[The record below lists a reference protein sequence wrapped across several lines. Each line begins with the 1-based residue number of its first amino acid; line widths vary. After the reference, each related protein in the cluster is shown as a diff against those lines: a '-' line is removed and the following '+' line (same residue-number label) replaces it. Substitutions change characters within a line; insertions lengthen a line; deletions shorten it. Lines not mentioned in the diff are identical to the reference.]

1 VPAHP
6 TARDERHAHRAPV
19 TPMYRPV
26 VDDRPLHRVKDYV
39 VYPGVGVCRVTRIKS
54 LKFGKTSRK
63 CYILKVLS
71 DRANIVLPVANAHR
85 VSLRKVI
92 SKKEVSAVFNVLKNP
107 STRRIKDW
115 KKRQALISEKVA
127 SGDSRKAAEVYQ
139 RLFFLAK
146 TKGLSHGENVAF
158 VKVRTFLSD
167 ELSIVGNTTNESTLT
182 KIDKILEKSY
192 QIRLETPIDDE

>member
-1 VPAHP
+1 
-6 TARDERHAHRAPV
+6 
-19 TPMYRPV
+19 MYRPV
-26 VDDRPLHRVKDYV
+26 VDDKPVHKVKDYV

-54 LKFGKTSRK
+54 LKFGTSSRK

-85 VSLRKVI
+85 VSLRKII
-92 SKKEVSAVFNVLKNP
+92 SKKEASAVFAVLKNP

-167 ELSIVGNTTNESTLT
+167 ELSIVSNTSKEATLE
-182 KIDKILEKSY
+182 KIDKILEKTY
-192 QIRLETPIDDE
+192 LVRLEAMANDE